1 MHLIGEVVVKRPDRG
16 DLPGPGRGVQA
27 VARIPAVLVLD
38 PVQKLIVRYAIPTAL
53 TLMVNC
59 LYNIVDQIFVGQG
72 VGITAMAAINVA
84 FPVVILVNAVALLLG
99 DGSAANIS
107 LCLGRRQQQEADDTI
122 GHAATLI
129 AASGLCA
136 AIVSWCFAPQI
147 ARLFGATDTAWPEA
161 AAYLRTIAWGLPF
174 QLICPAFTAIIRA
187 DGHPRY
193 SMGCMITGAVLNLI
207 LDPVFIFPLGMGVVG
222 AGIATVIGQV
232 AAGVLFLAYLPRLH
246 TVRLRRQ
253 ALRPTI
259 RLTGRILALGVP
271 SLLTQI
277 LTALV
282 QITLNNLLRVH
293 GAASVYGSDI
303 ALSVYGMMMKVYQ
316 IAHSMFVGVS
326 SAVQPING
334 YNFGAKHFLRV
345 RQTFRTAAAIAL
357 VISGVWFLVFQ
368 LFPRQILSIFGSE
381 DPLFYEFSIHYIRI
395 YLLMT
400 FVNAFQ
406 PIPSNFFTSI
416 GKAKLGFWMAL
427 VRQGLLL
434 IPLLLLLPLA
444 LGMDG
449 VLWAGPISDG
459 VAAVL
464 VLVLGAREVRRLTVQ
479 QEETP

>member
-1 MHLIGEVVVKRPDRG
+1 MTADQESRSPLETE
-16 DLPGPGRGVQA
+16 
-27 VARIPAVLVLD
+27 

-316 IAHSMFVGVS
+316 IAHSMFCLLYTS
-326 SAVQPING
+326 PS
-334 YNFGAKHFLRV
+334 
-345 RQTFRTAAAIAL
+345 
-357 VISGVWFLVFQ
+357 
-368 LFPRQILSIFGSE
+368 PR
-381 DPLFYEFSIHYIRI
+381 D
-395 YLLMT
+395 
-400 FVNAFQ
+400 A
-406 PIPSNFFTSI
+406 
-416 GKAKLGFWMAL
+416 
-427 VRQGLLL
+427 
-434 IPLLLLLPLA
+434 
-444 LGMDG
+444 
-449 VLWAGPISDG
+449 
-459 VAAVL
+459 
-464 VLVLGAREVRRLTVQ
+464 
-479 QEETP
+479 

>member
-1 MHLIGEVVVKRPDRG
+1 MTADQESRSPLETE
-16 DLPGPGRGVQA
+16 
-27 VARIPAVLVLD
+27 

-368 LFPRQILSIFGSE
+368 LYMAAFFLYGLHLATASFFQGIGRPVPSLAI
-381 DPLFYEFSIHYIRI
+381 PL
-395 YLLMT
+395 
-400 FVNAFQ
+400 A
-406 PIPSNFFTSI
+406 
-416 GKAKLGFWMAL
+416 
-427 VRQGLLL
+427 RQGVFL
-434 IPLLLLLPLA
+434 IPLAILLSGRFGLDGALLA
-444 LGMDG
+444 
-449 VLWAGPISDG
+449 APISD
-459 VAAVL
+459 VL
-464 VLVLGAREVRRLTVQ
+464 TFLLSLLLVRREFAVWRQ
-479 QEETP
+479 RDWIET